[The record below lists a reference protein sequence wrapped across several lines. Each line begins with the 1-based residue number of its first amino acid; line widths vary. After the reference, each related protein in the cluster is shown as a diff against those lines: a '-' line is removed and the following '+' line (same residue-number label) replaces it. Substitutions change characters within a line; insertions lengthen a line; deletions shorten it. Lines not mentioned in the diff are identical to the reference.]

1 LDAVELRV
9 RYARNYLKKIV
20 NLRLNLHRPM
30 GYASFLAGGSASNQ
44 KGSKLLPVAG
54 IFATVA
60 VLAVLFWSLTL
71 QPQNP
76 ELSAKPATAAVKAGG
91 EPIPQPQ
98 ATSGVLSSAIPAP
111 QVQDKKTAPKSAPA
125 RVPQD
130 GGTLRNLLS
139 IGIPLLLV
147 VGGSFY
153 WFNLPRQIEEA
164 RDADTFTQALEKYSE
179 QIFKKYESP
188 REARRFLNYL
198 RLVATSSGQ
207 KEKDALKN
215 LRIKYPD
222 RFDLDLVSLAVLD
235 GADSVGDDSEVK
247 QYYKEQ
253 CGIFGLDEKTFQPRE
268 NGIGHIKS

>member
-1 LDAVELRV
+1 
-9 RYARNYLKKIV
+9 
-20 NLRLNLHRPM
+20 M
-30 GYASFLAGGSASNQ
+30 GRFIGS
-44 KGSKLLPVAG
+44 L
-54 IFATVA
+54 
-60 VLAVLFWSLTL
+60 
-71 QPQNP
+71 
-76 ELSAKPATAAVKAGG
+76 
-91 EPIPQPQ
+91 
-98 ATSGVLSSAIPAP
+98 
-111 QVQDKKTAPKSAPA
+111 
-125 RVPQD
+125 
-130 GGTLRNLLS
+130 
-139 IGIPLLLV
+139 
-147 VGGSFY
+147 
-153 WFNLPRQIEEA
+153 LPRQIEEA

-268 NGIGHIKS
+268 NGIGHISRDRFLRTMFGSRPAKTSEMRDAAFGLSRIEKSSSILDRQLHN